1 MVKKVNIS
9 QVDVLLLN
17 WTYPIE
23 FLLYFP
29 KGLDTRKIRKALKKL
44 SSVFWPMFGLH
55 RNGVI
60 SFKEYAEDDFY
71 NEKVINQNFM
81 IPETE
86 VERYEL
92 YSRYSPP
99 DLKQLFFLEIK
110 RFKNGMVL
118 IPQMK
123 HLAGDGYSYFYF
135 LSSLAVLSQPTLL
148 PSKSS
153 LMQLFFKPHHRRT
166 ILRSFSSKEIEREL
180 VQQDSQFSLEV
191 ERVPRK
197 DVNSWI
203 RKVLESKNFR
213 ISSNDILTAMALKKL
228 TGAQKEFKDEFI
240 ELTIP
245 IDVRRKVKEY
255 GRRFFGN
262 GIMLH
267 SMRLK
272 RSDIED
278 LAVEDIAIEIRK
290 SMPSISKQSYTAYLA
305 KLEEIISEGKTE
317 KLRPFDPKSGFLV
330 TNISRLPIEKLDF
343 GTGPPDLIFPLTLEK
358 NTAAVMAKDESFV
371 LRFVY

>member
-23 FLLYFP
+23 FLLYFSE
-29 KGLDTRKIRKALKKL
+29 GLDTKKIRNAQKKL
-44 SSVFWPMFGLH
+44 SSVFWPMFGEYKKQT
-55 RNGVI
+55 I
-60 SFKEYAEDDFY
+60 SFEKYVEDDFY
-71 NEKVINQNFM
+71 NEKVINENFY

-86 VERYEL
+86 GERYEL
-92 YSRYSPP
+92 YSQYSPTDP
-99 DLKQLFFLEIK
+99 KRLFFLEIT

-118 IPQMK
+118 IPKMK
-123 HLAGDGYSYFYF
+123 HVVGDGYSYFYF
-135 LSSLAVLSQPTLL
+135 LSSLAVLSQHTLL

-166 ILRSFSSKEIEREL
+166 ILKSFSFEGIERKL
-180 VQQDSQFSLEV
+180 AQRDNQFLMGIEEV
-191 ERVPRK
+191 LRK

-203 RKVLESKNFR
+203 RKAAESKDFR
-213 ISSNDILTAMALKKL
+213 ISTNDILTAMAAKKMVG
-228 TGAQKEFKDEFI
+228 TQKGSKDESV

-267 SMRLK
+267 TMRLK
-272 RSDIED
+272 KGDIEN
-278 LAVEDIAIEIRK
+278 LPVEDIAVQIRK
-290 SMPSISKQSYTAYLA
+290 SMPSVSKQSYTEYLK

-317 KLRPFDPKSGFLV
+317 KLRPFDPTSGYLV
-330 TNISRLPIEKLDF
+330 TNISRLPIHKLDF
-343 GTGPPDLIFPLTLEK
+343 GTGPPDLIFPLTIEK
-358 NTAAVMAKDESFV
+358 NAAAVLAKDENFL